1 MSKKEKTHINLVVI
15 GHVDSGKSTST
26 GHLIYKCG
34 GIDKRTI
41 EKYEK
46 EAAEAGKSS
55 FKYAWVMDKLKSERE
70 RGITIDISLW
80 QFETPKYHFTIID
93 APGHRDFIKN
103 MITGTSQADCAI
115 LMIASP
121 QGEFEAGISKEGQTR
136 EHALLSFTLGVKQ
149 MIVCMNKM
157 DEKSVNYSEE
167 RYTEIKKEVADFL
180 KKVGYK
186 PDNINF
192 IPISGWNGDNMLER
206 STNTPWYKGPTLLE
220 ALDKIEP
227 PKRPT
232 EKPLRLPLQDVYK
245 IGGIGTVPVG
255 RVETGIL
262 KPGMNVTF
270 APADVK
276 SDIKSVEM
284 HHTSIPEAIPGDN
297 VGFNVKGLS
306 VKDIKRGYVCG
317 DSKNDPPRETDTFV
331 AQVIIMNHPG
341 QIENGYTPVLDC
353 HTAHIAC
360 KFSEI
365 QSKIDRR
372 TGKSTE
378 EEPKFIKTG
387 DSALVL
393 MKPSKPMCVETFTE
407 YPPLGRFA
415 VRDMKQTVAVGVIK
429 VTNKKE
435 ASTTTKGKK

>member
-1 MSKKEKTHINLVVI
+1 MSRKEKVHINLVVI

-34 GIDKRTI
+34 GIDKRTL
-41 EKYEK
+41 EKFEK
-46 EAAEAGKSS
+46 EAAEMGKAS

-80 QFETPKYHFTIID
+80 QFETAKYHFTIID

-157 DEKSVNYSEE
+157 DEKTVNFSQD
-167 RYTEIKKEVADFL
+167 RYNEIKKEVEGFL

-186 PDNINF
+186 PDEIPF

-206 STNTPWYKGPTLLE
+206 SPNTPWYNGPILIE
-220 ALDKIEP
+220 ALDKIIP

-255 RVETGIL
+255 RVETGII
-262 KPGMNVTF
+262 KPGMSVSF
-270 APADVK
+270 APGDAKTEV
-276 SDIKSVEM
+276 KSVEM

-306 VKDIKRGYVCG
+306 TKDIKRGYVCG
-317 DSKNDPPRETDTFV
+317 DAKNDPPKEVESFL

-341 QIENGYTPVLDC
+341 QIENGYCPVLDC

-360 KFSEI
+360 KFTEI

-372 TGKSTE
+372 TGKALE
-378 EEPKFIKTG
+378 EGPKSVKNG
-387 DSALVL
+387 DSALIIL
-393 MKPSKPMCVETFTE
+393 TPTKPMCVESFAE

-415 VRDMKQTVAVGVIK
+415 VRDMKQTVAVGVVK
-429 VTNKKE
+429 VANKKV
-435 ASTTTKGKK
+435 AGKK